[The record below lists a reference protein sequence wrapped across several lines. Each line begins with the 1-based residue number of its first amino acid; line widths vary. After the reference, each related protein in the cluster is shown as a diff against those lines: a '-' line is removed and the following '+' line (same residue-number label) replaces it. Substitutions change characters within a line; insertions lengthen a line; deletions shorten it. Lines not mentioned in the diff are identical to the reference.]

1 MASGRLRFPIL
12 FVLCMIGI
20 SAAFAQ
26 TSPPPAP
33 ASAAAPA
40 PSTSRTGAVVSDPML

>member
-12 FVLCMIGI
+12 FVLCMLGI

-33 ASAAAPA
+33 EAATIWLTLKPIFS
-40 PSTSRTGAVVSDPML
+40 PR